1 MNLGG
6 ERKRLAAL
14 WYVKLHS
21 QQGDELTQQSSLA
34 SRLNC
39 VAEYRIDALGVCYE
53 SHLSQPI
60 VQVITLKLIYSELQ
74 SEYIGKF
81 VPFAL
86 FLNPNIQNW
95 AVNFPSKHSL
105 GLLH

>member
-1 MNLGG
+1 VNLGG
-6 ERKRLAAL
+6 ERKPLAGL
-14 WYVKLHS
+14 WYVGLYS

-34 SRLNC
+34 NPLNR
-39 VAEYRIDALGVCYE
+39 VAEYRIDVLEVCYE

-60 VQVITLKLIYSELQ
+60 VQVITLKPIYSELQ

-86 FLNPNIQNW
+86 FLNPNITELGCE
-95 AVNFPSKHSL
+95 FSL
-105 GLLH
+105 

>member
-1 MNLGG
+1 MAG
-6 ERKRLAAL
+6 L
-14 WYVKLHS
+14 WYVGLYS

-34 SRLNC
+34 HPLNR
-39 VAEYRIDALGVCYE
+39 VAEYRIDVLEVCYE

-60 VQVITLKLIYSELQ
+60 VQVITLEPIYSELQ

-95 AVNFPSKHSL
+95 AVNFPCKQSL
-105 GLLH
+105 SLLHWW